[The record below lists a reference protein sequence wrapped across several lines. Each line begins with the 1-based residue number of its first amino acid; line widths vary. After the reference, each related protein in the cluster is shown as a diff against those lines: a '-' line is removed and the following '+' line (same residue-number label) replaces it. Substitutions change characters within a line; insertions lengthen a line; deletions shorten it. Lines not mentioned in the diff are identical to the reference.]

1 MGQTF
6 ADFVDTHT
14 RQLLGSAYLLTADAT
29 TAEDLLQD
37 ALERVFIH
45 WSRIR
50 DPLPYTR
57 TVMTR
62 RLTDGWRATR
72 RHPRHEPLELLH
84 HDLPTADSTHEHAE
98 RADMASLLRQLPPR
112 QRAVI
117 VLRYYEDRTEAEIA
131 EALDI
136 TTGTVKSQAAKAL
149 RTLRRLSGEPTDHSP
164 PAQPP
169 QDQAQQPSIDQ
180 SRSQQR
186 RAP

>member
-6 ADFVDTHT
+6 ADFIDAHA

-29 TAEDLLQD
+29 AAEDLLQD

-45 WSRIR
+45 WSRVQ

-57 TVMTR
+57 TVMAR

-84 HDLPTADSTHEHAE
+84 HDLAASDTSQEQAE
-98 RADMASLLRQLPPR
+98 RADMTSLLRQLPPR

-117 VLRYYEDRTEAEIA
+117 VLRYYEDRSEAEIA

-136 TTGTVKSQAAKAL
+136 TSGTVKSQAAKAL
-149 RTLRRLSGEPTDHSP
+149 RTLRRLSGEPTDPSYP
-164 PAQPP
+164 GQGQGQQQTTSQSQPK
-169 QDQAQQPSIDQ
+169 
-180 SRSQQR
+180 QR
-186 RAP
+186 RVQ